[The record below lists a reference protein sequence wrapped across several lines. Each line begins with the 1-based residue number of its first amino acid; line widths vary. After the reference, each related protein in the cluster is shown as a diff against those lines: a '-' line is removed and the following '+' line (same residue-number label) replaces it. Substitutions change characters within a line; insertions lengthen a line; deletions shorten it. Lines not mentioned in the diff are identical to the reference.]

1 MGLIPKKERDLVAI
15 VGPEVASVSGSYR
28 RGRGRGRGFFARK
41 EGFNLNCEAIHL
53 PIYHYKNR

>member
-28 RGRGRGRGFFARK
+28 RGRGRGFFCKERGVQLK
-41 EGFNLNCEAIHL
+41 L
-53 PIYHYKNR
+53 